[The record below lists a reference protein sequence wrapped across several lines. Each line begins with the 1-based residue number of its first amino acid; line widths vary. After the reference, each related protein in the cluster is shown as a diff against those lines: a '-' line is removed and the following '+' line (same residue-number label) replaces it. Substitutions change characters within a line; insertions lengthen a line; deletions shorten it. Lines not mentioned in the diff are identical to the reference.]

1 MLRVLTLS
9 SLFPNAVQ
17 PTLGIFV
24 ERQTQTLAA
33 LDGVEVEVVAPVGKP
48 RWPLSLHPHYARRK
62 RLPRHEQWN
71 GLSVHRKRH
80 RIIPRFGEAETPR
93 LMAEALLP
101 FLEKLRET
109 FPFDVID
116 AEFFWPDGPAAMALS
131 RALGV
136 PFSIKARGADIHYWG
151 DRAGTA
157 EQVLAAGQA
166 ADGLLAVSAA
176 LKADMVALGMPE
188 HKIQVHHTGV
198 DQDRFAPVDR
208 AAAKAR
214 LGVEGPLVVT
224 AGALIP
230 RKGQRLAL
238 AAIENVPEAT
248 LLIVGGGPDRG
259 ALESVIRTRGLQD
272 RVRLLGPRP
281 HEELPALLAA
291 ADMLLQPSRSEG
303 LANVWVEALA
313 CGTPVVTSAVGG
325 APEVIDRP
333 AAGRLVPLERSA
345 IAAAIRELIA
355 NPTDPQ
361 EVRAAAQRF
370 SWERNA
376 AELYAHLSKVAR
388 LG

>member
-9 SLFPNAVQ
+9 TLFPNQAQ

-24 ERQTQTLAA
+24 ERQTRALAA
-33 LDGVEVEVVAPVGKP
+33 LSGVEVEVVAPVGRP

-62 RLPRHEQWN
+62 KLPRHEQWN
-71 GLSVHRKRH
+71 GLSVHRPRH
-80 RIIPRFGEAETPR
+80 LVIPRFGEAETPR
-93 LMAEALLP
+93 LMVKKLLP
-101 FLEKLRET
+101 FLERLRET
-109 FPFDVID
+109 FNFDVID
-116 AEFFWPDGPAAMALS
+116 AEFFWPDGPAAMELS

-151 DRAGTA
+151 DRSGTA
-157 EQVLAAGQA
+157 EQVLAAGHA
-166 ADGLLAVSAA
+166 ADGLIAVSAD
-176 LKADMVALGMPE
+176 LKADMAALGIPE
-188 HKIQVHHTGV
+188 DRIKVHHTGV
-198 DQDRFAPVDR
+198 DQEQFVPVDR
-208 AAAKAR
+208 AAAKAA

-238 AAIENVPEAT
+238 AAIEQLPDAK
-248 LLIVGGGPDRG
+248 LFIVGGGPDRR
-259 ALESVIRTRGLQD
+259 ALESVVRSRGLGD
-272 RVRLLGPRP
+272 RVRLLGTRA
-281 HEELPALLAA
+281 HEELPALLGA
-291 ADMLLQPSRSEG
+291 ADVLLQPSRSEG

-325 APEVIDRP
+325 AHEVIDRP

-345 IAAAIRELIA
+345 IAAAVRELID
-355 NPTDPQ
+355 NPPDPQ

-376 AELYAHLSKVAR
+376 VELHAHLSKVAK